1 MSVGKTCR
9 KVEGK
14 NIILGKPMFTDD
26 VCPRKCLQVVA
37 LRSPHAFAR
46 ILDVEKEE
54 AEKIPGVEMV
64 FYWRDVPRVLHSV
77 AAEAY
82 PEGSPY
88 DRYMLDEYVRYVGDP
103 VAIVAAWTR
112 DQAEAAIKKIKVN
125 YEVLEPILDF
135 TKSIDSPIRIHN
147 EVFTN
152 FPVGS
157 QPERN
162 IPTSVKKEWGDVE
175 AELSKCPYTVEA
187 VYRTT
192 AQEHAVLETHRAYS
206 YLDENDRIVIVG
218 CIQSPFH
225 VQRIVA
231 KVLGV
236 KMSRLR
242 VISARSGGS
251 FGGKNSIFTEH
262 FCAFVTMKTGYS
274 AEMILSREE
283 CFEASTTRH
292 AMQIHFRMG
301 GDEEGYIRVIDMHCI
316 SNTGAYGEHAFD
328 VLCVSGN
335 NTLPIYSKIKAIRY
349 WGQAVYSNTVSAG
362 AFRGFG
368 GAQSSFALASTV
380 SKLAAKMG
388 RRIDEIELKN
398 IIRPGEVH
406 PFLAGG
412 TVEQPQELYSST
424 LDECIDR
431 GKVLIGWE
439 DVYPCKRVGPH
450 KIQAVGMAVSMHGSG
465 IANLDLVGVDI
476 RFNQDGSYT
485 LYTGV
490 ADLGTGGP
498 TAVMQIAAEVLKT
511 DISNMHLLNA
521 DTELTPYDKG
531 PYASSTVYIT
541 GHAALLAAEK
551 LKNRM
556 IEGAAEMFAT
566 TIDNVIFDGQ
576 SFTTGDGKLYVSLED
591 YGWKMVQ
598 FNGAHPMIET
608 ASYGSNVAPPPFL
621 AGFTKIELDELTG
634 EVKVIDYA
642 AVVDCGTVINPNF
655 ARIQVEGGVV
665 QGIGYALYEDMVY
678 DDKGKLLSNNYAK
691 YCIPG
696 VMDIPEIKVEF
707 KESREPTGP
716 FGAKSL
722 GEVVVHSP
730 AGAIHDAIFNACG
743 VMVDTLPMTPEKILQ
758 GIRENEKRKFA
769 GTTENSG
776 KKRGAV

>member
-1 MSVGKTCR
+1 MAVGKNCR
-9 KVEGK
+9 KIEGR

-26 VCPRKCLQVVA
+26 ICPRKRLQVVA
-37 LRSPHAFAR
+37 LRSPHAFAK
-46 ILDVEKEE
+46 IIAVDKAE
-54 AEKIPGVEMV
+54 AENMPGVELI
-64 FYWRDVPRVLHSV
+64 FDWREVPRVLHSI

-112 DQAEAAIKKIKVN
+112 EQAEAAIQKIKVT
-125 YEVLEPILDF
+125 YEIFEPVIDF
-135 TKSIDSPIRIHN
+135 TKSIDNPICIHE

-162 IPTSVKKEWGDVE
+162 IATSLCKEWGNVE
-175 AELSKCPYTVEA
+175 EVLAKCPYTIKA
-187 VYRTT
+187 SYLTT
-192 AQEHAVLETHRAYS
+192 AQEHAVLETHRACS
-206 YLDENDRIVIVG
+206 YFDENDRIVIVG
-218 CIQSPFH
+218 SIHSPFH

-236 KMSRLR
+236 KMNKLR

-262 FCAFVTMKTGYS
+262 FCAFVTMKTGYP

-292 AMQIHFRMG
+292 AMKIDIQMG
-301 GDEEGYIRVIDMHCI
+301 GDEEGYIRAIDLHAI
-316 SNTGAYGEHAFD
+316 TNTGAYGEHAYD
-328 VLCVSGN
+328 VVCVACN
-335 NTLPIYSKIKAIRY
+335 NTLPIFSKIKAVKFL
-349 WGQAVYSNTVSAG
+349 GQAAYSNTVSAG

-368 GAQSSFALASTV
+368 GAQTSFALAAAT

-388 RRIDEIELKN
+388 RRIDEVDFKN

-412 TVEQPQELYSST
+412 TIEHPQELYSST
-424 LDECIDR
+424 LDECIIR
-431 GKVLIGWE
+431 GKELIGWE
-439 DVYPCKRVGPH
+439 EMYPYQRIAPH
-450 KIQAVGMAVSMHGSG
+450 KVQAVGMSVAMHGSG
-465 IANLDLVGVDI
+465 IAGLDLVGVDI

-498 TAVMQIAAEVLKT
+498 TAVLQIAAEVLMT
-511 DISNMHLLNA
+511 DLDNMHLLNA

-541 GHAALLAAEK
+541 GHAAFLAAEK
-551 LKNRM
+551 LRDKM
-556 IEGAAEMFAT
+556 IERAAVMFET
-566 TIDNVIFDGQ
+566 TQEDIIFDGR
-576 SFTTGDGKLYVSLED
+576 SFAAKDGKHYVSLED

-598 FNGAHPMIET
+598 FNGPHPMMET
-608 ASYGSNVAPPPFL
+608 ASYGSRTAPPPFV
-621 AGFTKIELDELTG
+621 AGFAKIELDELTG
-634 EVKVIDYA
+634 EISVIDYA

-655 ARIQVEGGVV
+655 ARIQVEGGVA

-678 DDKGKLLSNNYAK
+678 DTKGKLLTNNYAK
-691 YCIPG
+691 YRIPG
-696 VMDIPEIKVEF
+696 VMDIPDIKVEF
-707 KESREPTGP
+707 KESMEPTGP

-722 GEVVVHSP
+722 GEVVIHTP
-730 AGAIHDAIFNACG
+730 AGAIHNAIFNACG
-743 VMVDTLPMTPEKILQ
+743 VMVNTLPMTPEKILH
-758 GIRENEKRKFA
+758 GIKEKRLEEMREAKP
-769 GTTENSG
+769 E
-776 KKRGAV
+776 